1 MDGGK
6 RIERWGAFV
15 FSGPFGLR
23 ESIST
28 VHGVPENTDVVFWG
42 HGVDG
47 NGDAVCTCFG
57 ERRLA
62 GLHRA
67 YLSPEME
74 LGHILCPSDPV
85 TRESSDPETQ
95 FTR

>member
-62 GLHRA
+62 GLHTYHQRWNW
-67 YLSPEME
+67 
-74 LGHILCPSDPV
+74 V
-85 TRESSDPETQ
+85 TFCAPATQ
-95 FTR
+95 